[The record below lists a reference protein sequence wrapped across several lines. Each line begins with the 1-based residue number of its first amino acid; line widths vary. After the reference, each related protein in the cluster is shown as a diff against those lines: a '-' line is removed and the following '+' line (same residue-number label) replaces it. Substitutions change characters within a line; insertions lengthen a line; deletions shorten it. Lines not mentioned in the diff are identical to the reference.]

1 MFEFE
6 YDNFLDKYNGLK
18 IVVRNTADGRI
29 VSYAMNND
37 GVVCYDYCTDYTQGC
52 DFIIS
57 VTYALERTIN
67 RAINNKADFE
77 YRSMKKEE
85 VKELVKKQAE
95 QFLLDYFQVE
105 DMRDLLVRDEFFDK
119 KMFVES

>member
-18 IVVRNTADGRI
+18 IVVRNTAGGAI
-29 VSYAMNND
+29 ITYAINND
-37 GVVCYDYCTDYTQGC
+37 GVVFYDVYNDHVIGYN
-52 DFIIS
+52 FI
-57 VTYALERTIN
+57 TYVRGSLYL
-67 RAINNKADFE
+67 AINMALDQADFE
-77 YRSMKKEE
+77 YRSAKMQELR
-85 VKELVKKQAE
+85 ELVEKQAK

-119 KMFVES
+119 KMFVEP